1 MKTIKLI
8 AALISAAVVAGCA
21 TIDTPSRNAPF
32 AQQDGANFAQ
42 QGAPSQQIAPD
53 FRVSQINVSVP
64 RTLVV
69 SEANTYK
76 PRGDIVWRGEAPGD
90 RHAQVEALF
99 KEAMARGAKAAKGS
113 VPVIIDIELTRF
125 HALTEKTRYSIGGV
139 HEIEFIMTMR
149 NAQTGQV
156 LRPSRKV
163 QADITGFGG
172 QAAIE
177 AERRGETEKVRIL
190 AHLEN
195 LIRVELSTAQGYQ
208 NVKLGFFG

>member
-1 MKTIKLI
+1 MKTLKLI
-8 AALISAAVVAGCA
+8 AGLISAAVVAGCA
-21 TIDTPSRNAPF
+21 TVDTPSRNVPF
-32 AQQDGANFAQ
+32 AQQNAASFAQ
-42 QGAPSQQIAPD
+42 QGALSQQFAPD
-53 FRVSQINVSVP
+53 FRVAKINVSVP

-69 SEANTYK
+69 SEANSYK

-90 RHAQVEALF
+90 RYAQVEALF
-99 KEAMARGAKAAKGS
+99 QEAMARGAKSAQGNI
-113 VPVIIDIELTRF
+113 PVVIDIELTRF

-139 HEIEFIMTMR
+139 HEIEFILTIR

-156 LRPSRKV
+156 LRQPRKV
-163 QADITGFGG
+163 QADITGYGG